1 LIDDINNY
9 LTLLFPFNRSI
20 TGPDNEK
27 TLKVLQQIAPLEILE
42 YDSGEHVYD
51 WTIPDEWSIED
62 AWIKDAN
69 DNIIVDFKEN
79 NIHVVGYSEAVNKK
93 ISFKELKENLFLHH
107 EIPHAIPYRTSY
119 YNKSWGFCVTLSQY
133 KQLEGSVGPLEV
145 VIKSK
150 FNSSGK
156 MAIGELI
163 IPGSSKQEILLSTY
177 ICHPSLAND
186 NLSGMLMTAFLARE
200 LQNRKNLKYTYRII
214 WVPETIGAISYCYK
228 NEKAMK
234 NIDMGLVVSTVGG
247 PGEFGFKES
256 WQSDHPINKLIEEV
270 FLESKNTFIKYPFDI
285 HGSDERQYSSQ
296 GFRINMATISKD
308 KYYEYPEYH
317 SSLDNLSLVKG
328 YQIQQ
333 SLDIY
338 CKLLDKFESRK
349 IYKSL
354 SPYCEVMLSKHDL
367 YPKYGGAQNPEI
379 NEKDDLD
386 IILWVLFLSDGVLS
400 TIDISNKIDV
410 NIDSI
415 NQICKTLVK
424 KGILKEV

>member
-317 SSLDNLSLVKG
+317 SSLDNLSLVNG

>member
-1 LIDDINNY
+1 MIDDINNY

-317 SSLDNLSLVKG
+317 SSLDNLSLVNG

>member
-317 SSLDNLSLVKG
+317 SSLDNLSLVNG
-328 YQIQQ
+328 FQIQQ

>member
-1 LIDDINNY
+1 MIDDINNY

-317 SSLDNLSLVKG
+317 SSLDNLSLVNG
-328 YQIQQ
+328 FQIQQ

>member
-1 LIDDINNY
+1 MIDDINNY

-308 KYYEYPEYH
+308 KYYEYDYYH
-317 SSLDNLSLVKG
+317 SSKDDLSYVKPEF
-328 YQIQQ
+328 ISE
-333 SLDIY
+333 SLDLYYQVLLKLNNEIY
-338 CKLLDKFESRK
+338 YKNLLPNCEPMLSKYDLYPEMGASRLPISNKYEELDVLRWILLLSDGNTSLGEISRK
-349 IYKSL
+349 IDVDQSVLLQIAEELVRK
-354 SPYCEVMLSKHDL
+354 K
-367 YPKYGGAQNPEI
+367 
-379 NEKDDLD
+379 
-386 IILWVLFLSDGVLS
+386 ILIKV
-400 TIDISNKIDV
+400 
-410 NIDSI
+410 
-415 NQICKTLVK
+415 
-424 KGILKEV
+424 

>member
-1 LIDDINNY
+1 MIDDINNY